1 MGIRLGLTFDDVL
14 LEPRKT
20 AVKRGDANVETRLT
34 KQARLAIPL
43 LSAASDTVSDARFAI
58 ALGKLGGMAVL
69 HRNCSLEEQVR
80 MVKEVKQVGLPAGA
94 AVGPLDVKR
103 AVALSEAGASFIFID
118 CAHAHAPGIIA
129 AAKEM
134 KQKFK
139 SLHPLSISPS
149 KEGERG
155 SNMGVQLIV
164 GNVATKEAAK
174 DFIGIADALK
184 VGIGGGSICTTRVVS
199 GVGVPQLTAIM
210 DVAEVARKRGI
221 PVIADG
227 GIRSSGDIVKALAA
241 GASSVML
248 GSLFAGTEEAPG
260 EVITEN
266 GKQYKVYRGMG
277 SKEALEKRHAVD
289 RYAESK
295 QNTTTPAPGHPS
307 QGEHHH
313 PASEDGGTPP
323 QLRRGE
329 EGKKSHVAEGV
340 SGKVPYRG
348 TVAEV
353 VEEYVGGIKAGMGYI
368 GAATIDE
375 MWRQAKFIQITN
387 AGLRESH
394 PHSLL

>member
-1 MGIRLGLTFDDVL
+1 MIRWGLTFDDVL

-20 AVKRGDANVETRLT
+20 AVNRRDASVETRLT

-58 ALGKLGGMAVL
+58 ALGKQGGMAVL
-69 HRNCSLEEQVR
+69 HRNCSPEEQVR
-80 MVKEVKQVGLPAGA
+80 MVKEVKQAGLPAGA
-94 AVGPLDVKR
+94 AVGPLDVAR

-118 CAHAHAPGIIA
+118 CAHAHALGIIA

-134 KQKFK
+134 RRRFK
-139 SLHPLSISPS
+139 ALNNPRPAQSGGTPPLLRWIGRISP
-149 KEGERG
+149 
-155 SNMGVQLIV
+155 QLVV

-227 GIRSSGDIVKALAA
+227 GIRFSGDIVKALAA

-248 GSLFAGTEEAPG
+248 GSLFAGCEETPG
-260 EVITEN
+260 EIITEN

-277 SKEALEKRHAVD
+277 SREALERQHATD
-289 RYAESK
+289 RYAVES
-295 QNTTTPAPGHPS
+295 NTPLNPPSKEGGRNTP
-307 QGEHHH
+307 
-313 PASEDGGTPP
+313 
-323 QLRRGE
+323 
-329 EGKKSHVAEGV
+329 SHKVAEGV
-340 SGKVPYRG
+340 SGRVPFRG

-387 AGLRESH
+387 AGLRESP
-394 PHSLL
+394 PHSLS